1 MEQKR
6 NDNKSDDEK
15 IRVWI
20 AKNIIYCKKYDL
32 FFKVMKHL
40 KKKKF
45 RQSRK
50 FMKQK
55 VSEMI
60 KLISFLKV

>member
-1 MEQKR
+1 MELKR

-32 FFKVMKHL
+32 FFSNKTL
-40 KKKKF
+40 KEEK
-45 RQSRK
+45 
-50 FMKQK
+50 
-55 VSEMI
+55 
-60 KLISFLKV
+60 ISAVKEIYEIESI